1 MNASCAAESLVPA
14 EPSLLGPREEQRWL
28 LQYLPLVKR
37 IVSQL
42 SLQASS
48 VLDREDMEQIG
59 LLGLLDSLRRYGQ
72 PDEGF
77 ARFAGLR
84 VRGAILDELRR
95 QDWRPR
101 GVRQQTHKLRDAVR
115 ELTRSLGREPTDEE
129 ILAHTGLSEETYQGY
144 LVDLSCEAIESLDGL
159 LQAGQEGRFGD
170 NGFEEQVQRER
181 LLAQVLGRLPEREQL
196 VLTLYYQHELSLK
209 EIALVLE
216 LSDARICQL
225 IKQAIQRACAL
236 LNEPN

>member
-1 MNASCAAESLVPA
+1 
-14 EPSLLGPREEQRWL
+14 
-28 LQYLPLVKR
+28 
-37 IVSQL
+37 
-42 SLQASS
+42 
-48 VLDREDMEQIG
+48 
-59 LLGLLDSLRRYGQ
+59 
-72 PDEGF
+72 
-77 ARFAGLR
+77 
-84 VRGAILDELRR
+84 RR

-129 ILAHTGLSEETYQGY
+129 ILAHTGLSEEAYQGY

-196 VLTLYYQHELSLK
+196 VLTLYYQNELSLK

-236 LNEPN
+236 LNEPNYSSPSCRKYSDPSSSLPVFWVAMHWPAATWRCSGSPRKCSSSSVPRSAAWWWATPRKC